1 MYSYRNATEKAI
13 ENMNNRILNFLKGM
27 AKDSNGE
34 FPELTESEIA
44 NLGEGLVSDYEASLK
59 EPYVSIS
66 CGGEKIV
73 KNGVCIDSS
82 ASDCIAVN
90 EMKDNYEGDK
100 PSKVKS
106 FSTKQIK
113 VPILI
118 KQYLLSVC
126 IKSESP

>member
-1 MYSYRNATEKAI
+1 MIDANE
-13 ENMNNRILNFLKGM
+13 
-27 AKDSNGE
+27 E

-44 NLGEGLVSDYEASLK
+44 NLGKGLVEDYEASLN

-66 CGGEKIV
+66 CGKKTV
-73 KNGVCIDSS
+73 KNAVCKDSS
-82 ASDCIAVN
+82 ALDCIALN
-90 EMKDNYEGDK
+90 EMKDDYEGDK
-100 PSKVKS
+100 PSQVKK
-106 FSTKQIK
+106 FSTKKIK